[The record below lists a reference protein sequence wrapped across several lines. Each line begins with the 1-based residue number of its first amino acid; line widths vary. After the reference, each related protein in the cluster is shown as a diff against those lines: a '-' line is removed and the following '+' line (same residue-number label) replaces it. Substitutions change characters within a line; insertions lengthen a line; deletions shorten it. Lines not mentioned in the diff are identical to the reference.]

1 MGRFLGALGGGIVL
15 GTLVRYRVLPFF
27 RDDTIL
33 AGKRL
38 VPTEQWATFASK
50 LSADGVEGSFFTAKR
65 TLP

>member
-1 MGRFLGALGGGIVL
+1 VL
-15 GTLVRYRVLPFF
+15 GTLVRYRVLPFL
-27 RDDTIL
+27 RDDTSL